1 MNALKQLP
9 KGLKLNLAIAS
20 LGVAVVFYTIA
31 GVIVALSPNEVETAT
46 KNMSPTSLVNDDSYP
61 DQLSKVQIAARVMPS
76 QNEEFNSQLMAPST
90 DPSHMTGYY
99 ADGIVDDVTDDRFEI
114 SSFANYFPDFHF
126 MSEYM
131 PMGSSKPY
139 CLHLD
144 WIDKKRASMRDRYLS
159 VLNMPFCWG
168 ATSPKVRWESSYP
181 KAGLD
186 FQIFKQFSKEA
197 SNADA
202 CDSNSLYKERK
213 TPNTGGYC
221 YSYQVI
227 DAICLRVAFVVDR
240 SANTYS
246 WQYVNG
252 CFDNGS
258 IAHYVQATPDT
269 VVDFSN
275 LSIEV
280 RQTNSLP

>member
-159 VLNMPFCWG
+159 VLNMPFAG
-168 ATSPKVRWESSYP
+168 EPRVRRYAGNQAIPKQGLTSRYLNSSAKKP
-181 KAGLD
+181 RTPMRAI
-186 FQIFKQFSKEA
+186 QIRYTKNARLRTQVGTVTAIRLSTQFA
-197 SNADA
+197 
-202 CDSNSLYKERK
+202 
-213 TPNTGGYC
+213 
-221 YSYQVI
+221 
-227 DAICLRVAFVVDR
+227 
-240 SANTYS
+240 
-246 WQYVNG
+246 
-252 CFDNGS
+252 
-258 IAHYVQATPDT
+258 
-269 VVDFSN
+269 
-275 LSIEV
+275 
-280 RQTNSLP
+280 